1 MAEQDGRLH
10 PWYRLMSVN
19 DTELDHSSLSFAVQT
34 LKGAPKGESYNN
46 KDARLLEEPLISL
59 KNKRELRNARLA

>member
-1 MAEQDGRLH
+1 
-10 PWYRLMSVN
+10 MSVN

-59 KNKRELRNARLA
+59 KNKREWRNARLA